1 MTLDE
6 IFKSGT
12 YNLKDMY
19 VVARKLSD
27 KVYFCAEALRGH
39 ADGTTNN
46 SIGLFSYDQ
55 TRNLFNNSSVMFCTN
70 PSELDKYLKR
80 YDYVAFNLE
89 DYLFYSFNRGKRNEE
104 DIWR

>member
-1 MTLDE
+1 MTLDKT
-6 IFKSGT
+6 FKSDT

-19 VVARKLSD
+19 VIARKLSD
-27 KVYFCAEALRGH
+27 KVYFCVEASSGH
-39 ADGTTNN
+39 DDGATDN

-55 TRNLFNNSSVMFCTN
+55 ARNLFNNSSVMFCTN

-104 DIWR
+104 DI

>member
-39 ADGTTNN
+39 ADGATDN

-55 TRNLFNNSSVMFCTN
+55 ARNLFKNSSVMFCTN

-80 YDYVAFNLE
+80 YVYVAFNLE

-104 DIWR
+104 DI

>member
-19 VVARKLSD
+19 VIASKVFD
-27 KVYFCAEALRGH
+27 DVYFFAEASIGH
-39 ADGTTNN
+39 TDGAIDN

-55 TRNLFNNSSVMFCTN
+55 ARNLFKNFSVMFCTN

-104 DIWR
+104 DI

>member
-39 ADGTTNN
+39 ADGATDN

-55 TRNLFNNSSVMFCTN
+55 
-70 PSELDKYLKR
+70 
-80 YDYVAFNLE
+80 
-89 DYLFYSFNRGKRNEE
+89 G
-104 DIWR
+104 

>member
-27 KVYFCAEALRGH
+27 KVYFCAEASRGH
-39 ADGTTNN
+39 DGAIDN
-46 SIGLFSYDQ
+46 SICLFSYD
-55 TRNLFNNSSVMFCTN
+55 
-70 PSELDKYLKR
+70 
-80 YDYVAFNLE
+80 
-89 DYLFYSFNRGKRNEE
+89 
-104 DIWR
+104 

>member
-1 MTLDE
+1 MTLDKT
-6 IFKSGT
+6 FKSDT

-19 VVARKLSD
+19 VIARKLSD
-27 KVYFCAEALRGH
+27 KVYFCAEASRGH
-39 ADGTTNN
+39 DGAIDN
-46 SIGLFSYDQ
+46 SICLFSYDQ
-55 TRNLFNNSSVMFCTN
+55 VGGFNFRVMFCTN
-70 PSELDKYLKR
+70 PSELDEYLKR